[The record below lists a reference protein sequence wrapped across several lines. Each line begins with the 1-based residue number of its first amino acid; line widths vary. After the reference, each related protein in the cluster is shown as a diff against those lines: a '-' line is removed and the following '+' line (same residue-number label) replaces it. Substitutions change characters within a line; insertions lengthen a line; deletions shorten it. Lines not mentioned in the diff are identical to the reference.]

1 MSCGCGR
8 QHLARTPM
16 NNTHGI
22 LRLNTKGEPCWL
34 LVTRNAL
41 LQLGETCVK
50 LAEDLEA
57 VSKLLSGVQLIE
69 QCLGL
74 FQIERVEA
82 FGEPAVDRSEK
93 IAADV
98 RDMSVT

>member
-1 MSCGCGR
+1 MPEDKF
-8 QHLARTPM
+8 LAALLTGYQFFRHPE

-22 LRLNTKGEPCWL
+22 LRLDTKGEPCWL

-57 VSKLLSGVQLIE
+57 VSKIGCQ
-69 QCLGL
+69 
-74 FQIERVEA
+74 A
-82 FGEPAVDRSEK
+82 RSSSS
-93 IAADV
+93 
-98 RDMSVT
+98 SVLASFRSSVSKPSMNQP